1 MVSSDYF
8 EVLRIPLVEGRTFD
22 RRDGPDAS
30 LVALVS
36 REAVDR
42 FWPAEEVLG
51 RRIRIGVDPTA
62 PWRRIVGVIENVVGG
77 SDPTSPNVP
86 QIYLP
91 AAQAPRVSMV
101 LLARA
106 AGEETGLA
114 APIRREVSA
123 IDPQQPVDDVRTM
136 VDVVYDLRS
145 FDYALI
151 TLFITFALFALAMAA
166 MGIYGVMS
174 FMVAQRQREIGLR
187 IALGAERASVLR
199 MVLAQGGKLL
209 MLGCGIGLAIGFL
222 LSRLIASQLVQVG
235 PNDPVVFVGVPLV
248 LIAIALLANFIPAH
262 RATRIDPMA
271 ALRSD

>member
-1 MVSSDYF
+1 MVSSGYF

-22 RRDGPDAS
+22 RRDGSDAS

-51 RRIRIGVDPTA
+51 RRIRIGVNPTA
-62 PWRRIVGVIENVVGG
+62 PWRRIVGVVANVVGG
-77 SDPTSPNVP
+77 SDPTSSNVP

-136 VDVVYDLRS
+136 VDVMYDLRS
-145 FDYALI
+145 FD
-151 TLFITFALFALAMAA
+151 
-166 MGIYGVMS
+166 
-174 FMVAQRQREIGLR
+174 
-187 IALGAERASVLR
+187 
-199 MVLAQGGKLL
+199 
-209 MLGCGIGLAIGFL
+209 
-222 LSRLIASQLVQVG
+222 
-235 PNDPVVFVGVPLV
+235 
-248 LIAIALLANFIPAH
+248 
-262 RATRIDPMA
+262 
-271 ALRSD
+271 